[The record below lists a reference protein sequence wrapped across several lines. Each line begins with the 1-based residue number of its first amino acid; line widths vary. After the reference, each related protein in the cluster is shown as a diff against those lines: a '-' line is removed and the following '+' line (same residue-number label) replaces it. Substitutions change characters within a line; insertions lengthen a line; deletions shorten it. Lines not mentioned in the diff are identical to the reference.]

1 MMSVNNKYL
10 INQVQKKSEL
20 LHFIIV
26 YLLLFYDIRPLVLL
40 TGSFDKHI
48 EINDICNIK
57 PNSVS
62 LYFILIF
69 LILFY

>member
-10 INQVQKKSEL
+10 INQVQKIRTASL
-20 LHFIIV
+20 YNCIPVIL
-26 YLLLFYDIRPLVLL
+26 YIRPLVLL

-69 LILFY
+69 